1 VPFIESSIRRNRAAW
16 RDLST
21 SLDRA
26 LAILDLVSENGGGVA
41 NAELVRRLSIPAS
54 SCSYVLQRLERA
66 GYLTRSEETRR
77 YGLGIK
83 VLGLAHGVLRDTGL
97 PEAVDPILTEIAEKT
112 GQAVIVAILR
122 KDRIT
127 ILRRTGLPEL
137 VDVGFE
143 MGASFPAHATAI
155 GKMLLAQLPDADL
168 FELLDSEQLV
178 KRSPRTINSKADLI
192 RNLEDIRRRGHSTSN
207 GELFMRIRGLAVPIV
222 DSAGQTCAGLTVAGP
237 RLRLDDD
244 GAIRAIH
251 DGAAL
256 ISKRLQETAD
266 HRRSLHSPFE
276 VLTALRHAAPD
287 RLG

>member
-1 VPFIESSIRRNRAAW
+1 
-16 RDLST
+16 
-21 SLDRA
+21 
-26 LAILDLVSENGGGVA
+26 
-41 NAELVRRLSIPAS
+41 
-54 SCSYVLQRLERA
+54 
-66 GYLTRSEETRR
+66 
-77 YGLGIK
+77 
-83 VLGLAHGVLRDTGL
+83 
-97 PEAVDPILTEIAEKT
+97 
-112 GQAVIVAILR
+112 
-122 KDRIT
+122 
-127 ILRRTGLPEL
+127 

-251 DGAAL
+251 DGAGDGRPQAVVAFTVRSAHRITACRSGSARIGL
-256 ISKRLQETAD
+256 SLQKVVGRIAFP
-266 HRRSLHSPFE
+266 SL
-276 VLTALRHAAPD
+276 
-287 RLG
+287 